1 MYYSNCDIGGAV
13 MLEVQGNR
21 FDLKW
26 ICADGQILDH
36 FTMMKDVSK
45 ADEQLL
51 KKDKILTNK
60 LDR

>member
-1 MYYSNCDIGGAV
+1 